1 MNIIEYE
8 TKTGKKRYKF
18 SIYAGKDSST
28 GKSILIRK
36 SSLKSLKEAREAY
49 LKAELA
55 IETGEYRPFNER
67 RLKLS
72 EVIKMWLEVYRP
84 TVK

>member
-1 MNIIEYE
+1 MKLKQVRNAINSVSMLVKIVVQV
-8 TKTGKKRYKF
+8 
-18 SIYAGKDSST
+18 
-28 GKSILIRK
+28 KSILIRK

>member
-1 MNIIEYE
+1 MLVKIVVQV
-8 TKTGKKRYKF
+8 
-18 SIYAGKDSST
+18 
-28 GKSILIRK
+28 KSILIRK

>member
-8 TKTGKKRYKF
+8 TKTGKRRYKF
-18 SIYAGKDSST
+18 SIYAGKDRST